1 LTIEITPVAQ
11 RQLLHLDAY
20 LSERSIAGA
29 DRVVDRIFEQI
40 ERLSQFPFLG
50 QPGRVAGTRE
60 LVVTATNYIIAYRL
74 VDETLQVL
82 AVLHGAQRW
91 PKHFSR

>member
-1 LTIEITPVAQ
+1 MQ
-11 RQLLHLDAY
+11 LDAY

-29 DRVVDRIFEQI
+29 DAVVDRIFEQI

-50 QPGRVAGTRE
+50 QRGRVAGARE

-82 AVLHGAQRW
+82 AILHGAQRW